1 MFTFQQNY
9 TRRKLQKSV
18 TVTATRLTP
27 TTQSAYRPR
36 GSDSLVV
43 TRQANVWRWQ
53 QQILIL
59 TTCPSSSTQN
69 TFRGRCRQAHHFQGN
84 SFYVFHTT
92 GSQTVLYTTSVN
104 SILNQPK
111 KNRTFPIKTFLCIII
126 IMQVCYLISLAIVSL
141 FDNYFLFI
149 MNE

>member
-111 KNRTFPIKTFLCIII
+111 KKIRHSQLDIF
-126 IMQVCYLISLAIVSL
+126 MHYY
-141 FDNYFLFI
+141 NYVGMLLDIFGNCELV
-149 MNE
+149 